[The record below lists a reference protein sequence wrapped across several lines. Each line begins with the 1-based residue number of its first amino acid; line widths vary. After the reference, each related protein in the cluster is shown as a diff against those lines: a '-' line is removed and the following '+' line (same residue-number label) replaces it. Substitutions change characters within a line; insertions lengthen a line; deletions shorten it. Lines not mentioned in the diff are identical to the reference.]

1 VSDDTDKRKG
11 AAGDSPHAGDQGG
24 EGNEGEG
31 PTREQQP
38 SDDAPAPSNPADAAT
53 QDDSDVEA
61 VERGDADDVGTR
73 AEEVKRAEQR
83 ERHAGE
89 G

>member
-1 VSDDTDKRKG
+1 MTEGTEKRHG
-11 AAGDSPHAGDQGG
+11 EAGDSPGAADQGG

-31 PTREQQP
+31 PTGGEQS
-38 SDDAPAPSNPADAAT
+38 SDDAPPPSNPAEDAT
-53 QDDSDVEA
+53 KDDSDVEA

-73 AEEVKRAEQR
+73 AEEVQRAEQR
-83 ERHAGE
+83 ERDANE

>member
-1 VSDDTDKRKG
+1 MAEGTEKRKG
-11 AAGDSPHAGDQGG
+11 VAGDSPGAGDQGG

-31 PTREQQP
+31 PARGDQP
-38 SDDAPAPSNPADAAT
+38 SDDNPAPSNPADEGT
-53 QDDSDVEA
+53 RDDSDVEA

-73 AEEVKRAEQR
+73 EEEVQRAERR
-83 ERHAGE
+83 EREAGE

>member
-1 VSDDTDKRKG
+1 MAEDTEKREG
-11 AAGDSPHAGDQGG
+11 AAADQGG

-31 PTREQQP
+31 PARGDKA
-38 SDDAPAPSNPADAAT
+38 SDDAPAPSNPAEKET
-53 QDDSDVEA
+53 RDDSDVEA

-73 AEEVKRAEQR
+73 EEEVQRAERR
-83 ERHAGE
+83 EREAGE